1 MKIISGKIEKAQKV
15 VIYGPEG
22 IGKSTFASKFPDPLF
37 IDTEGSTFYLDV
49 KRFEEIKSYAD
60 MIGAI
65 TYVGKNP
72 DICKTLV
79 IDTMDWAERMI
90 ADEVTKENGWKSIE
104 DPGYGKGY
112 AVLAEKVQGFLRYL
126 SRITE
131 LGINAVIVAHA
142 MMRKFELPDEAGAYD
157 RWELKLQRRT
167 APIVKEWADAVLFL
181 NYETS
186 IVNKDKSGK
195 GKAMGGERV
204 LYANHRPTFDAKNRW
219 GLGDHLTFSFDT
231 ISPFIMHAKDATKI
245 KKEEPVKEENPEMEE
260 EKEEEEDGLE

>member
-37 IDTEGSTFYLDV
+37 IDTEGSTLFLDV
-49 KRFEEIKSYAD
+49 KRFEKIKSQLD
-60 MIGAI
+60 MFEAI
-65 TYVGKNP
+65 SYVGKNP
-72 DICKTLV
+72 DVCQTLV
-79 IDTMDWAERMI
+79 IDTMDWAERLI
-90 ADEVTKENGWKSIE
+90 ADAVSREYGWKSID

-112 AVLAEKVQGFLRYL
+112 VVLAERVQDFLRYF

-131 LGINAVIVAHA
+131 LGINAVVVAHA
-142 MMRKFELPDEAGAYD
+142 IMRKFELPDEAGAYD

-231 ISPFIMHAKDATKI
+231 ISPFIMHAKNT
-245 KKEEPVKEENPEMEE
+245 KKEEPVKAEKPEKEE
-260 EKEEEEDGLE
+260 EKEEAKDGLEQ